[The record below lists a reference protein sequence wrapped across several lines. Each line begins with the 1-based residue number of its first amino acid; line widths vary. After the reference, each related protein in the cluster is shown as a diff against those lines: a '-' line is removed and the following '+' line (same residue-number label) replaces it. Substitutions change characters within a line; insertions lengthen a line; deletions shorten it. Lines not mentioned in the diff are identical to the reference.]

1 MNWEMLLFVP
11 ALAVLLF
18 SARLFT
24 RSAVLLGAWMRL
36 PEFVIGI
43 FIVGIGTSLPELIS
57 GVLAVLKG
65 SSEII
70 PGNVIG
76 ANIANLLMVTGFAV
90 AINRKPITLG
100 SSYINIDLHFMLGG
114 FFVLF
119 LIAHDGQITFSEG
132 FFGLVIFVLYSVFLI
147 RGGEENPKASTDVSV
162 TSFPKKAVALLLGA
176 AVGIYFGAEYTVRSI
191 GAIAVALQIPPAII
205 ALTVLSLGTTLP
217 ELVVNISAIRDGK
230 AEMAIGNI
238 LGSCVFN
245 TLVIP
250 GVTSAVG
257 VITVPVA
264 LVSFSLPVMGAAGIF
279 FYLITQDKKISV
291 WEGLMFVFIYLLFL
305 MKTAVG

>member
-1 MNWEMLLFVP
+1 MLLFVP
-11 ALAVLLF
+11 ALALLLI

-76 ANIANLLMVTGFAV
+76 ANIANLLMVSGFAV
-90 AINRKPITLG
+90 AINRKPINLG
-100 SSYINIDLHFMLGG
+100 SGYIYIDLHFMLGG

-119 LIAHDGQITFSEG
+119 LTAYDGQITFSEG
-132 FFGLVIFVLYSVFLI
+132 LFGLVIFLLYSAFLI
-147 RGGEENPKASTDVSV
+147 KGSEENPKTSPKV
-162 TSFPKKAVALLLGA
+162 TVALFPKKALAVLIGA
-176 AVGIYFGAEYTVRSI
+176 AAGIYFGAEYTVRSI
-191 GAIAVALQIPPAII
+191 GTIATALQIPPAII

-250 GVTSAVG
+250 GVASAIEA
-257 VITVPVA
+257 ITVPAA
-264 LVSFSLPVMGAAGIF
+264 LVNLSLPVMGAAGVF
-279 FYLITQDKKISV
+279 FYLVTQDKKVSV
-291 WEGLMFVFIYLLFL
+291 WEGLMFIFIYLLFL
-305 MKTAVG
+305 MKTATN